1 MREVPQPRK
10 AERPTAPFES
20 RYSPSWPLGGAQA
33 PSCVSHARDHSPLS
47 SFQLGGDRV
56 RGGGGAAGRGALG

>member
-33 PSCVSHARDHSPLS
+33 PSCVSHACDHSPLS
-47 SFQLGGDRV
+47 SFQLGGTACAGVGAR
-56 RGGGGAAGRGALG
+56 RGEGL